1 MFRFSVLRV
10 SCIRGMSYLSLEELL
25 LGIRLLLRLAR
36 LLLLLLLLVDST
48 SVRG

>member
-1 MFRFSVLRV
+1 MFRFS
-10 SCIRGMSYLSLEELL
+10 IRGVSYLSLEELL

-36 LLLLLLLLVDST
+36 LLLLLLLLLVDST